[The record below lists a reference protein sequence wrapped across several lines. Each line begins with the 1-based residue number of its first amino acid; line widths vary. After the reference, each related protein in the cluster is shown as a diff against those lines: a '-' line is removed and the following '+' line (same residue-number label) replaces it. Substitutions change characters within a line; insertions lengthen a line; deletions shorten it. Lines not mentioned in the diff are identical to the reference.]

1 MAVEPIQVLMLDNYD
16 SFTWNLYQYL
26 SLLGAN
32 VTVVRSQ
39 SCTLEDLIEQYPLT
53 THLVISPGP
62 GHPTTDAGIS
72 IPAIL
77 HYSGKLP
84 ILGICMGLQ
93 CIYTA
98 FGGVVD
104 SVGAIVHGKTSKV
117 FHDQR
122 GLFKSVS
129 QGIDSTR
136 YHSLAGQ
143 LGTLPDD
150 LEVTAWS
157 NPNAAVEAQLHPSTS
172 IIMAIRHKTFTIE
185 AVQYHPESI
194 LSQEGK
200 LLLENF
206 LKLKGGLWADNPQYD
221 VSKSQ
226 ASPSPSSA
234 APSSSSS
241 LPTILQSICRQRLL
255 DIIDAKKTPGSSP
268 NDLQQKIKL
277 HVAPTQ
283 LDFYRRL
290 KQTSSDLT
298 PNQSVN
304 EIPHVALMAEIKR
317 ASPSKG
323 SFVTSTTPTPPE
335 IALSYAIAG
344 ASTIS
349 VLTEPTWF
357 KGTLMDMLSVR
368 LALEQIPNRPAIL
381 RKDFILDTYQID
393 EARCYGADT
402 VLLIVAC
409 LSEEKLK
416 LLFDHSKSL
425 GMEPLVEVN
434 NEEELKVALKIG
446 SRVIGVN
453 NRNLHDFN
461 VDMSTTSR
469 MVQAIRHNDSDFETP
484 SSSTS
489 EVIICALSG
498 ISSRADVERYV
509 QEGVGAVLVGESL
522 MKANDKRM
530 FVRELLGTTPQLS
543 LPQNS
548 RPCSPLVKICGIKT
562 PEMALSTAQA
572 GADLIGLI
580 FVPKSRRYVTP
591 AQATSIIQHVRASRS
606 TASSSSDPL
615 IESAPTQVQSLPNDW
630 FELQSNQIQSSPTHR
645 KPMFVGVFQD
655 APLSEILSI
664 IEQVP
669 IDFVQLHGHEPIQL
683 SNFIPLPVIK
693 TFHIQLDKSID
704 LSNYIDLFRP
714 GYHSLPLLDSQT
726 SNQTGGTGE
735 VFEWD
740 LLDSIIPN
748 DKTDENQLRPF
759 VLAGGLKLENVEEA
773 IRKVK
778 PLIVDVSGGVE
789 NEKGEK
795 DLKKVKEFILAVK
808 NSLVV

>member
-1 MAVEPIQVLMLDNYD
+1 MTAEPIQVLMLDNYD

-39 SCTLEDLIEQYPLT
+39 SCTLEELIEQHPLT

-72 IPAIL
+72 MPAIL
-77 HYSGKLP
+77 HYAGKLP

-104 SVGAIVHGKTSKV
+104 SVGTIVHGKTSKV
-117 FHDQR
+117 FHDQK
-122 GLFKSVS
+122 GLFKSVT
-129 QGIDSTR
+129 QGIESTR

-157 NPNAAVEAQLHPSTS
+157 NPNAPDESKLHPSSS
-172 IIMAIRHKTFTIE
+172 IIMAIRHKAFTIE

-194 LSQEGK
+194 LSEEGK

-206 LKLKGGLWADNPQYD
+206 LKLNGGLWADNPQYN
-221 VSKSQ
+221 VWKSQ
-226 ASPSPSSA
+226 PSPSPSNA
-234 APSSSSS
+234 TPSSSSS

-255 DIIDAKKTPGSSP
+255 DIIEAKKTPGSSP
-268 NDLQQKIKL
+268 NDLKQKIKL

-290 KQTSSDLT
+290 KQTSSHSS
-298 PNQSVN
+298 QSSTKA
-304 EIPHVALMAEIKR
+304 PHVALMAEIKR

-335 IALSYAIAG
+335 IALSYAVAG

-368 LALEQIPNRPAIL
+368 LALEHIPNRPAIL

-409 LSEEKLK
+409 LSEEKLE
-416 LLFDHSKSL
+416 LLFDYSKSL

-469 MVQAIRHNDSDFETP
+469 MVQAISQHDSNFSD

-489 EVIICALSG
+489 GVIICALSG

-530 FVRELLGTTPQLS
+530 FVRELLGTTSQQSSMQTP
-543 LPQNS
+543 
-548 RPCSPLVKICGIKT
+548 RPFNPLVKICGIKT

-591 AQATSIIQHVRASRS
+591 AQATSIIHHVRSS
-606 TASSSSDPL
+606 LPKTSSSSDPT
-615 IESAPTQVQSLPNDW
+615 ESNPTQPSSLPTEW
-630 FELQSNQIQSSPTHR
+630 FKLQASQIQSSPSHR

-655 APLSEILSI
+655 TPLPEILSI
-664 IEQVP
+664 IKQVP
-669 IDFVQLHGHEPIQL
+669 IDYVQLHGHEPIQA
-683 SNFIPLPVIK
+683 SNFIPIPVIK
-693 TFHIQLDKSID
+693 TFHIRLDTSIN

-740 LLDSIIPN
+740 LLDSIIPQ
-748 DKTDENQLRPF
+748 DKTEENQLRPF
-759 VLAGGLKLENVEEA
+759 VLAGGLNSDNVKEA
-773 IRKVK
+773 IKKVM
-778 PLIVDVSGGVE
+778 PLVVDVSGGVE

-795 DLKKVKEFILAVK
+795 DLNKVKEFILAVK